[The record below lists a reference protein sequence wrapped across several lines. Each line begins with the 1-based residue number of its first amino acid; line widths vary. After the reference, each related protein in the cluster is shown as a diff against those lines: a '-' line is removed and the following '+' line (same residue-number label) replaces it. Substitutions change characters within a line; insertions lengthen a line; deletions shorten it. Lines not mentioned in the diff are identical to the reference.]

1 MTARPQTLSWLWILI
16 GAALLNQVTV
26 HLVRPTT
33 TYKLIAL
40 DADATTV
47 GLVSA
52 AYSLLP
58 LLAAMSLGSIA
69 QRLPSLKPLLLGG
82 TAATGLGAAV
92 VAFAPHITGVTLGNT
107 VMGMGQLVFI
117 IAGQSAVARYSVGAE
132 LDKGFGWFTAGF
144 AGGQLIGPLVGGLLL
159 DGVSTAG
166 PGSLPRIDLTLWIGT
181 AACLP
186 AIILLIWLRRPAHR
200 RGDTGTIAT
209 TAQPSTS
216 TARSSSDGEDT
227 TKPRISSILT
237 RPGIA
242 SAMLAS
248 LCLVATVDILTAF
261 LPLIGAEAGVSPAW
275 IGVLLA
281 IRAAATITSRFMLPA
296 LRRRTGRSA
305 LVVAALLG
313 SALALAPVPALISSA
328 PLSVIMMLLAG
339 FFLGLGQPLTMS
351 QVVESVPRSW
361 QSSALALRLS
371 GNRLG
376 QVAVPLAA
384 GAAAAPLG
392 AGGAVWLSC
401 LLLAGSGIEQ
411 LIRRRRT
418 ER

>member
-1 MTARPQTLSWLWILI
+1 MTPRPQTLSWLWVLI
-16 GAALLNQVTV
+16 GAALLNQLTI

-40 DADATTV
+40 DADAGTV

-69 QRLPSLKPLLLGG
+69 QRLPSLKPLLLSG
-82 TAATGLGAAV
+82 TAATGLGAAA
-92 VAFAPHITGVTLGNT
+92 VAFAAHITGVALGNT
-107 VMGMGQLVFI
+107 VMGVGQLIFI
-117 IAGQSAVARYSVGAE
+117 IAGQSAVARYSPGAD

-159 DGVSTAG
+159 DGLGSG
-166 PGSLPRIDLTLWIGT
+166 PDALPQIDLTLWIGT
-181 AACLP
+181 AACAP
-186 AIILLIWLRRPAHR
+186 AVVLLLRLRPPAHR
-200 RGDTGTIAT
+200 RTDTGAT
-209 TAQPSTS
+209 PKTTS
-216 TARSSSDGEDT
+216 GDSPPRSSDPEA
-227 TKPRISSILT
+227 TKPRVLWILM
-237 RPGIA
+237 RPGIG

-275 IGVLLA
+275 IGALLA
-281 IRAAATITSRFMLPA
+281 VRAAATITSRFLLPA
-296 LRRRTGRSA
+296 MRRRIGRST

-313 SALALAPVPALISSA
+313 SALALAPVPAVIDA
-328 PLSVIMMLLAG
+328 VALSVIIMILVG

-392 AGGAVWLSC
+392 AGGALWLSC

-411 LIRRRRT
+411 LISRRVSRPD
-418 ER
+418 